1 MYHDFIYRVHRL
13 HANPNYSPAIR
24 KCCDYIELSL
34 ERKIRIS
41 DLAALTGYTDYYL
54 TEKFKKE
61 TGMPLFLYIRYAR
74 IERAK
79 VFLES
84 SELSVRQIAEKLAFT
99 TQNYF
104 IRCFREVT
112 GYTPAQYRKRFKSH

>member
-1 MYHDFIYRVHRL
+1 
-13 HANPNYSPAIR
+13 
-24 KCCDYIELSL
+24 
-34 ERKIRIS
+34 
-41 DLAALTGYTDYYL
+41 
-54 TEKFKKE
+54 
-61 TGMPLFLYIRYAR
+61 MPLFLYIRYAR

-99 TQNYF
+99 TQYYF